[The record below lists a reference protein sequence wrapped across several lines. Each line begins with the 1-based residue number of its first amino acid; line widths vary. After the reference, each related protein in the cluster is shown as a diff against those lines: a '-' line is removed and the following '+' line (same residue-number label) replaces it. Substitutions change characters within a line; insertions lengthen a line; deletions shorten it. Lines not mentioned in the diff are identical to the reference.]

1 MIDGY
6 LLATALV
13 SALALALL
21 AVLVIG
27 QVRLRERA
35 VDLAAR
41 LAEQSHQDQLT
52 LLSLAE
58 TREMLERR
66 LGEDRER
73 LQAALGRQREAF
85 DQRQLQALR
94 TVHRTLQ
101 QGMGEVRRQVSE
113 ALIQNADLVGR
124 RVEGLSEIVDRRLG
138 EIGGQVR
145 QQLAEGFERTSSTFS
160 DVVQRLAHI
169 DEAQRR
175 IAELSGN
182 ILTLQEIL
190 CDKRSRGALGEVQL
204 AALVRNV
211 LPESAFALQHT
222 LSSGARVDCLVFL
235 PPPTGNVAIDAK
247 FPLESYRRLSDPDAR
262 DSERRSAERQ
272 FAVDLRRHVRDIA
285 AKYLIPGETA
295 EGAVMFVPAEAV
307 FAEIHARH
315 PGVVDEAHRARVWLA
330 SPTTLMAILST
341 ARAVLRDEATRQ
353 QAHLIRQHLD
363 QLGEDF
369 QRFRQRLE
377 NLARHVE
384 LANRDVQE
392 VSASARRLT
401 QRFQRLDDGQLET
414 GAETSA
420 DSSGNIGVGI
430 G

>member
-1 MIDGY
+1 
-6 LLATALV
+6 
-13 SALALALL
+13 
-21 AVLVIG
+21 
-27 QVRLRERA
+27 
-35 VDLAAR
+35 
-41 LAEQSHQDQLT
+41 
-52 LLSLAE
+52 
-58 TREMLERR
+58 
-66 LGEDRER
+66 
-73 LQAALGRQREAF
+73 
-85 DQRQLQALR
+85 
-94 TVHRTLQ
+94 
-101 QGMGEVRRQVSE
+101 
-113 ALIQNADLVGR
+113 
-124 RVEGLSEIVDRRLG
+124 
-138 EIGGQVR
+138 VR

-401 QRFQRLDDGQLET
+401 QRFQRLDDGQLEA